1 MTDRQSMGIKN
12 GMVLEMREQ
21 LASLR
26 KCMKQ
31 HQVDACL
38 IPTGDF
44 HGSEYVGEYFKTR
57 EYISGFTGSAGTLLV
72 MEEEAWLWTDGRYF
86 LQASD
91 QLAGTGIGL
100 MKEREP
106 EVPAPEEY
114 LSRHMKAGQTLA
126 FDGRCVM
133 EDRARKLSS
142 LLEPAGVKIR
152 MDLDLA
158 GEVWPDRP
166 SMSCAPAWELDL
178 AYAGESRGSKI
189 ARVREAIKG
198 KADYL
203 LLASL
208 TDICWLLNVRGDDV
222 ESTPVVLSYL
232 LLGRDSLV
240 WYVQDCLPGD
250 LRERL
255 EKEGIRIRG
264 YDGIYED
271 LAGLTPGSVLQYNG
285 ATVNAALAARVSKE
299 VTVRRS
305 ADPTT
310 MMKAVKNPV
319 EVENMRTAHIEDG
332 LAVTRFIYWLKKEVG
347 RGAKITEISAAE
359 KLEELRA
366 DSPDYLEP
374 SFAPIIACK
383 DHAAIVHYSATEESD
398 VPLGPEGFVLA
409 DTGGHYLTG
418 TTDITRTIALG
429 PLTEEEKEMYTLVLR
444 SHIDLASARFLHGCT
459 GRSLDG
465 LAREPFWERGL
476 DYNHGTG
483 HGVGYLLSV
492 HEGPNA
498 FRYHKTAAPGEECV
512 FEEGMITSDEPGIYL
527 AGKFGVRLENLILCR
542 KDVLGGYGQFLC
554 FEPLTLVPFDRDA
567 ILADQLSR
575 KEKNWL
581 NAYQKK
587 VRETLLP
594 RLSAR
599 EAEWLMEETRPF

>member
-1 MTDRQSMGIKN
+1 
-12 GMVLEMREQ
+12 MREQ
-21 LASLR
+21 LVNLR
-26 KCMKQ
+26 KCMEQ

-44 HGSEYVGEYFKTR
+44 HGSEYVGDYFKAR

-72 MEEEAWLWTDGRYF
+72 MAEEAWLWTDGRYF

-106 EVPAPEEY
+106 DVPTLEEY
-114 LSRHMKAGQTLA
+114 LSQHMKSGQTLA

-133 EDRARKLSS
+133 EDRADKLSR
-142 LLEPAGVKIR
+142 LLAPAGVTIR

-158 GEVWPDRP
+158 GEIWPDRP
-166 SMSCAPAWELDL
+166 PISCASAWELDL
-178 AYAGESRGSKI
+178 SYAGESRTGKI

-198 KADYL
+198 QADYL

-208 TDICWLLNVRGDDV
+208 TDICWLLNVRGGDV

-232 LLGRDSLV
+232 LLGQETLT
-240 WYVQDCLPGD
+240 WYVQDCLPPE

-255 EKEGIRIRG
+255 EKEGIEIRDYG
-264 YDGIYED
+264 QIYDD
-271 LAGLTPGSVLQYNG
+271 LAELTPGAALQYCG
-285 ATVNAALAARVSKE
+285 STVNAALAARVGKE
-299 VTVRRS
+299 VTVRKA

-319 EVENMRTAHIEDG
+319 EAENMRLAHIEDG
-332 LAVTRFIYWLKKEVG
+332 LAVTRFIYWIKNKVR
-347 RGAKITEISAAE
+347 RGEKVTEISAAI
-359 KLEELRA
+359 KLEEFRA
-366 DSPDYLEP
+366 ENPDYLEP
-374 SFAPIIACK
+374 SFAPIIAWK
-383 DHAAIVHYSATEESD
+383 DHAAIVHYSATEETD
-398 VPLGPEGFVLA
+398 AVLGPEGFVLA

-429 PLTEEEKEMYTLVLR
+429 PLTEEEREMYTLVLR

-465 LAREPFWERGL
+465 LAREPFWECGL

-498 FRYHKTAAPGEECV
+498 FRYRRLAAAEEECV
-512 FEEGMITSDEPGIYL
+512 FEEGMITSDEPGVYL
-527 AGKFGVRLENLILCR
+527 TGKFGIRLENLILCR
-542 KDVLGGYGQFLC
+542 KDLLGGFGQFLC

-567 ILADQLSR
+567 ILADRLSG
-575 KEKNWL
+575 KEKDWL
-581 NAYQKK
+581 NAYHSK

-594 RLSAR
+594 RLSAE
-599 EAEWLMEETRPF
+599 EAEWLREETRPF

>member
-1 MTDRQSMGIKN
+1 
-12 GMVLEMREQ
+12 MREQ
-21 LASLR
+21 LVNLR
-26 KCMKQ
+26 KCMEQ

-44 HGSEYVGEYFKTR
+44 HGSEYVGGYFKTR

-72 MEEEAWLWTDGRYF
+72 MAEEAWLWTDGRYF

-106 EVPAPEEY
+106 DVPTLEEY
-114 LSRHMKAGQTLA
+114 LSQHMKSGQTLA

-133 EDRARKLSS
+133 ESRAQKLGK

-166 SMSCAPAWELDL
+166 PINCASAWELGL
-178 AYAGESRGSKI
+178 EYAGESRSGKI

-208 TDICWLLNVRGDDV
+208 TDICWLLNVRGGDV
-222 ESTPVVLSYL
+222 ESTPVVLGYI
-232 LLGRDSLV
+232 LLGQETLV
-240 WYVQDCLPGD
+240 WYVQDCLSPD
-250 LRERL
+250 LREQFKR
-255 EKEGIRIRG
+255 EGIEIRDYG
-264 YDGIYED
+264 QIYND
-271 LAGLTPGSVLQYNG
+271 LTRLTPGVTLQYHG
-285 ATVNAALAARVSKE
+285 ATVNAALAARVGKE
-299 VTVRRS
+299 VTVRR
-305 ADPTT
+305 APDPTT

-319 EVENMRTAHIEDG
+319 EVDNMRLAHIEDG
-332 LAVTRFIYWLKKEVG
+332 LAVTRFIYWIKNRVS
-347 RGAKITEISAAE
+347 RGEKVTEISAAR

-366 DSPDYLEP
+366 MNSDYLEP
-374 SFAPIIACK
+374 SFAPIIAWK
-383 DHAAIVHYSATEESD
+383 DHAAIVHYSATEETD
-398 VPLGPEGFVLA
+398 AALGPEGFVLA

-429 PLTEEEKEMYTLVLR
+429 PLTEEEREMYTLVLR

-459 GRSLDG
+459 GRSLDC

-498 FRYHKTAAPGEECV
+498 FRCRKTAAAEEECV

-527 AGKFGVRLENLILCR
+527 TGKFGIRLENLILCR
-542 KDVLGGYGQFLC
+542 KDMLGGYGQFLC
-554 FEPLTLVPFDRDA
+554 FEPLTLVPFERDA
-567 ILADQLSR
+567 IAADRLSQ

-581 NAYQKK
+581 NAYHRK

-594 RLSAR
+594 RLPEK
-599 EAEWLMEETRPF
+599 EAEWLRKETRPF

>member
-1 MTDRQSMGIKN
+1 
-12 GMVLEMREQ
+12 MREQ
-21 LASLR
+21 LIRLR
-26 KCMKQ
+26 TCMKE

-44 HGSEYVGEYFKTR
+44 HGSEYVGDYFKTR
-57 EYISGFTGSAGTLLV
+57 EYIFGFTGSAGTLLV
-72 MEEEAWLWTDGRYF
+72 MAEEAWLWTDGRYF
-86 LQASD
+86 LQAAD

-106 EVPAPEEY
+106 DVPTTEEY
-114 LSRHMKAGQTLA
+114 LSQHMKEGQTLA

-133 EDRARKLSS
+133 EARARKLSE

-166 SMSCAPAWELDL
+166 PISCAPAWELGQE
-178 AYAGESRGSKI
+178 YAGESRSAKI
-189 ARVREAIKG
+189 ARVREAIKD
-198 KADYL
+198 KADFL

-208 TDICWLLNVRGDDV
+208 TDICWLLNVRGGDV

-232 LLGRDSLV
+232 LLGQETLL

-250 LRERL
+250 LRKRL
-255 EKEGIRIRG
+255 EKEGITIRDYG
-264 YDGIYED
+264 AIYGD
-271 LAGLTPGSVLQYNG
+271 LAELTPGVTLQYHG

-319 EVENMRTAHIEDG
+319 EVENMRLAHIEDG
-332 LAVTRFIYWLKKEVG
+332 LAVTRFIFWLKKAVTQG
-347 RGAKITEISAAE
+347 QRVTEISAAE
-359 KLEELRA
+359 KLEEFRRA
-366 DSPDYLEP
+366 DPNYLEP
-374 SFAPIIACK
+374 SFAPIIAWK
-383 DHAAIVHYSATEESD
+383 DHAAIVHYSATDETN
-398 VPLGPEGFVLA
+398 VALGPEGFVLA

-429 PLTEEEKEMYTLVLR
+429 PLTREEKEMYTLVLR
-444 SHIDLASARFLHGCT
+444 SHIDLACASFLHGCT

-465 LAREPFWERGL
+465 LAREPFWEQGL

-498 FRYHKTAAPGEECV
+498 FRYQRTAAAGEECI

-527 AGKFGVRLENLILCR
+527 TGRFGIRLENLILCR
-542 KDVLGGYGQFLC
+542 KALLGGYGQFLC

-567 ILADQLSR
+567 ILADQLSQ
-575 KEKNWL
+575 KEKKWL
-581 NAYQKK
+581 NDYYSK

-594 RLSAR
+594 RLTPE
-599 EAEWLMEETRPF
+599 EAVWLREETRPFS